1 MARITSVDVTSG
13 IPTAGTGTV
22 ATLDGV
28 LDATNGPA
36 AIKPPST
43 APVAADKALVVAISP
58 NSVNAN
64 GPATSANSAPVVI
77 ASDQAWPVGTTGFM
91 KKEDVASADGDAGI
105 PAMAIQRATPADTA
119 ADLDYSMLQMSG
131 GGLWVKQAPQGA
143 SAAITFTP
151 AASSHN
157 AGDCV
162 GAAGNFASLG
172 VSGSSIMITSA
183 TLYID
188 NTAALAT
195 AWRVHLYNVTPS
207 SAIADDAAWD
217 FADAD
222 VAQYL
227 GSFDLP
233 STATDIGTNQWAQA
247 DGINKQVKMSG
258 TGLFAYLQCLSTVT
272 TTATAHIVTINV
284 APV

>member
-1 MARITSVDVTSG
+1 MADNLAV
-13 IPTAGTGTV
+13 TAGSGTTIAADDV
-22 ATLDGV
+22 GGGV
-28 LDATNGPA
+28 LVQRVKNTWGPDG
-36 AIKPPST
+36 T
-43 APVAADKALVVAISP
+43 AND
-58 NSVNAN
+58 
-64 GPATSANSAPVVI
+64 T
-77 ASDQAWPVGTTGFM
+77 
-91 KKEDVASADGDAGI
+91 DVASGKPMPVQLRTSTGTELVGQAAAAGSV
-105 PAMAIQRATPADTA
+105 PVTLPSD
-119 ADLDYSMLQMSG
+119 
-131 GGLWVKQAPQGA
+131 A
-143 SAAITFTP
+143 SATASVTFTP
-151 AASSHN
+151 AASSHT

-162 GAAGNFASLG
+162 GAAGNFATLG
-172 VSGSSIMITSA
+172 ISGSRIMITSA

-258 TGLFAYLQCLSTVT
+258 TGLFGYLQNLSTVT
-272 TTATAHIVTINV
+272 TTATAHIVTLNV
-284 APV
+284 VQL

>member
-36 AIKPPST
+36 AIKPAST
-43 APVAADKALVVAISP
+43 APLPTDKALVVAISP

-64 GPATSANSAPVVI
+64 GRATAANSAPVTLPSDAA
-77 ASDQAWPVGTTGFM
+77 ASSSV
-91 KKEDVASADGDAGI
+91 
-105 PAMAIQRATPADTA
+105 
-119 ADLDYSMLQMSG
+119 
-131 GGLWVKQAPQGA
+131 
-143 SAAITFTP
+143 TFTP
-151 AASSHN
+151 AASSHT

-172 VSGSSIMITSA
+172 ASGSSIMITSA

-195 AWRVHLYNVTPS
+195 AWRLHLYNVTPS
-207 SAIADDAAWD
+207 SAIADDSAWD

-222 VAQYL
+222 VTQYL
-227 GSFDLP
+227 GYIDLP

-247 DGINKQVKMSG
+247 DGINKQVKMAG
-258 TGLFAYLQCLSTVT
+258 TGLFGYLQNLSTVT
-272 TTATAHIVTINV
+272 TTATAHIVTLNTV
-284 APV
+284 QL